1 MSMVMPM
8 RILFSRQLFENPAYI
23 IECHKLSEVKDALV
37 QMEKALARGFYLAG
51 FLSYEAGYAFE
62 KVLRDSKTYEFPLI
76 CFGAYSSF
84 FPPETIPASEPKKP
98 RSAPN
103 LTKNKYLSNIK
114 KIKTRLAAG
123 DSYQVNFTFKLK
135 FDFRGNPLALY
146 QKLKT
151 RQSTLHSA
159 FIETD
164 KFSILSLSPELF
176 FKKRGNK
183 IKVRPMKG
191 TIRPG
196 KGRAEILKN
205 DLKNRSE
212 NVMIVDLLRNDLGR
226 IAKTGTVKTTK
237 LFEIEKYETLYQMTS
252 TVEADVPEGIKLH
265 DLFRNIF
272 PSGSVTGAPKIR
284 TMQIIRELE
293 KEERKIYT
301 GSIGFITPQKDMV
314 FNVAIRTLLLS
325 TSDPERSRGGHRT
338 FDGEMG
344 VGSGITYGS
353 DPEAEYQECLLKA
366 KFLES

>member
-1 MSMVMPM
+1 
-8 RILFSRQLFENPAYI
+8 
-23 IECHKLSEVKDALV
+23 
-37 QMEKALARGFYLAG
+37 
-51 FLSYEAGYAFE
+51 
-62 KVLRDSKTYEFPLI
+62 
-76 CFGAYSSF
+76 
-84 FPPETIPASEPKKP
+84 
-98 RSAPN
+98 
-103 LTKNKYLSNIK
+103 
-114 KIKTRLAAG
+114 
-123 DSYQVNFTFKLK
+123 
-135 FDFRGNPLALY
+135 
-146 QKLKT
+146 
-151 RQSTLHSA
+151 
-159 FIETD
+159 
-164 KFSILSLSPELF
+164 
-176 FKKRGNK
+176 
-183 IKVRPMKG
+183 
-191 TIRPG
+191 
-196 KGRAEILKN
+196 
-205 DLKNRSE
+205 
-212 NVMIVDLLRNDLGR
+212 
-226 IAKTGTVKTTK
+226 
-237 LFEIEKYETLYQMTS
+237 MTS